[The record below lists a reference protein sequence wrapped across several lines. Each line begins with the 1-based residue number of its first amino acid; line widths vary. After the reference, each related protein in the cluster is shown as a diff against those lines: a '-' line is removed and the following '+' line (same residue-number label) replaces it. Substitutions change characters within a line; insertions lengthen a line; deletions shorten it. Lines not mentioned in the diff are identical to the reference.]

1 MGYIHYWQN
10 ACELD
15 DEAWTDITAA
25 VKRIITL
32 GEREVTK
39 APGYS
44 TATFTGHIKG
54 PDGRGM
60 PEFSQDHIFLNGDA
74 PDFDHESFA
83 IYRARSTEFC
93 KTARKPYDLVVT
105 ACLAYLAAYHG
116 FEVSSDG
123 DAEDWVAGVRLAD
136 NAVGKPVPNPMIVN
150 ALAGST

>member
-1 MGYIHYWQN
+1 MGYTHYWTN
-10 ACELD
+10 DWELD

-44 TATFTGHIKG
+44 TATFTVHIKG

-60 PEFSQDHIFLNGDA
+60 PEFSQAYITLNGDA
-74 PDFDHESFA
+74 PFDHESFA

-105 ACLAYLAAYHG
+105 ACLAYLATYHG

-123 DAEDWVAGVRLAD
+123 DAEDWIAGVRLAN
-136 NAVGKPVPNPMIVN
+136 NAVGKPVPNPVIVN